1 MWSGHAKKTLENPG
15 NFEKKDNNNNDNF
28 EQIRD
33 DACLNHGECPQKQ
46 VQKYVYDLNVRKKEE
61 GKS

>member
-1 MWSGHAKKTLENPG
+1 MR
-15 NFEKKDNNNNDNF
+15 KKDNNDNF

-46 VQKYVYDLNVRKKEE
+46 VRKYVYDLNVRKKEE